1 MEFAYT
7 PRLAEL
13 KDRARAL
20 TEKIIPFED
29 ECERNNGL
37 CPESHASIKAAVLD
51 SGLQAINTPTE
62 FGGAGLSVLEQVVVQ
77 DELGKL
83 TNALWDTVWR
93 PANPLAHA
101 TPEQRERYLIPGAR
115 GDRRDAVAISEAGA
129 GSDFSAAT
137 TTATPDGNG
146 GYVVNGE
153 KWFVTVGDV
162 ADFLIVLAYVQPG
175 HAPTIFLVD
184 PGVLREAGAAVEGA
198 VTALLC
204 RTSDRIATT
213 AEGARALAEALGERM
228 RVQPGWSGTPGEPG
242 ETNYDD
248 DLRDARG
255 CLLEAGGQIEDA
267 LAAGRFPVLTSS
279 DCSICITTLPA
290 VARLRPEALGAVARR
305 APRLQ
310 RPRDDAVGLPGR
322 HVPGGGVRGVGRG
335 LRRRPHRSRAR
346 GDVRHPRRRR
356 RRAGPRRDPRR
367 RPRRAPVAAGR
378 AARRARGLRPP
389 RPRRPR
395 PAGSCP
401 GCTGRSRAASATAG
415 CARCWPRSPRRPTS
429 SAWRSPTSRRRR
441 WPAAWPR
448 SSSRCCRD
456 RRRRAGGPDL
466 RPRARARGR
475 SQALAHALSADARV
489 VGEPAQPRT
498 RGATTRTCATR
509 ARRSRRP
516 PSPSRSRG
524 GRC

>member
-146 GYVVNGE
+146 GYVINGE

-162 ADFLIVLAYVQPG
+162 ADYLIVLACVEQGVRRPCSS
-175 HAPTIFLVD
+175 TTRT
-184 PGVLREAGAAVEGA
+184 PGVSVTDVPATPTRSSTSTPKFPFEDVRVGAEEILGAIGQGYELTRDWFVEERLMIAARTTGAAERATLLAAEFAKERVQFGQPIINFQLIQNMLAKNTVDIMTNRVLTYQVAWEADQGMDRKLLNAKAAVIKLGASEASNRCVDNALQIFGGRGYMRENPVERLWRELR
-198 VTALLC
+198 V
-204 RTSDRIATT
+204 DRIW
-213 AEGARALAEALGERM
+213 EGTSEIQTIIIGNEI
-228 RVQPGWSGTPGEPG
+228 
-242 ETNYDD
+242 NK
-248 DLRDARG
+248 RG
-255 CLLEAGGQIEDA
+255 LENLLSFRGPID
-267 LAAGRFPVLTSS
+267 
-279 DCSICITTLPA
+279 
-290 VARLRPEALGAVARR
+290 
-305 APRLQ
+305 
-310 RPRDDAVGLPGR
+310 
-322 HVPGGGVRGVGRG
+322 GGVATCRQKTPAPWRFGVTTRSRWRCCSGNTSATRCPRIWTELLRG
-335 LRRRPHRSRAR
+335 LRSPVVESSRAVVVT
-346 GDVRHPRRRR
+346 G
-356 RRAGPRRDPRR
+356 
-367 RPRRAPVAAGR
+367 GR
-378 AARRARGLRPP
+378 
-389 RPRRPR
+389 
-395 PAGSCP
+395 
-401 GCTGRSRAASATAG
+401 
-415 CARCWPRSPRRPTS
+415 
-429 SAWRSPTSRRRR
+429 
-441 WPAAWPR
+441 
-448 SSSRCCRD
+448 
-456 RRRRAGGPDL
+456 
-466 RPRARARGR
+466 
-475 SQALAHALSADARV
+475 
-489 VGEPAQPRT
+489 
-498 RGATTRTCATR
+498 
-509 ARRSRRP
+509 RRSRP
-516 PSPSRSRG
+516 AWT
-524 GRC
+524 